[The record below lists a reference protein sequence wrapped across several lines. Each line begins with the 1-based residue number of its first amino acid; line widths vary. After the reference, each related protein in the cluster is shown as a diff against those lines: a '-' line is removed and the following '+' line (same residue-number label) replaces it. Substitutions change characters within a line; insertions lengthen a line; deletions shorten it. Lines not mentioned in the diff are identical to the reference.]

1 MATKKPSKYVMD
13 RDLGMRKIMAEFH
26 SADRTVI
33 TVGVQKG
40 EVNEDGTSV
49 AEYAAHNEYGTDK
62 IPQRSFIGT
71 AFDENKPSYIRYMHR
86 ATRKFEIESFARA
99 VYLLGLNAQQD
110 IQSVISKRNILP
122 RLADSTIKAKK
133 GSTKTLVDTGALVN
147 SITFEVK
154 KI

>member
-1 MATKKPSKYVMD
+1 MASKKPSKYVMD
-13 RDLGMRKIMAEFH
+13 RDLGMRKIMAEFQ
-26 SADRTVI
+26 SADRTLI

-49 AEYAAHNEYGTDK
+49 AEYAAENEYGTGR
-62 IPQRSFIGT
+62 IPQRSFMGT
-71 AFDENKPSYIRYMHR
+71 AFDENKPSYIRYMNR
-86 ATRKFEIESFARA
+86 VTRKLGVESFARS

-110 IQSVISKRNILP
+110 IQNVISKRNILP
-122 RLADSTIKAKK
+122 RLAESTIKAKK